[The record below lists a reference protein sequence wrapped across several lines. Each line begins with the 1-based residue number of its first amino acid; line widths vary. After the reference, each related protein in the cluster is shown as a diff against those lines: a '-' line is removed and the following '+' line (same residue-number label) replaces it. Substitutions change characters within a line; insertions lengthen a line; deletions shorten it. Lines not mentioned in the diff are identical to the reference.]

1 MTSPEAIFPQP
12 THREES
18 VTGITSKCY
27 QLIETS
33 LSHVILSLRQMFGL
47 CVFKKGMFSFIVVFR
62 SQDAP
67 IDQPAITIGRISVIC
82 DWLGVKM
89 TNDCWRQYLNHKHEL
104 PVWYQ
109 LISWSDDWLVG
120 PAMSA
125 PADTSSHDHDCGRVR
140 SIPPSKGQSWF
151 LFWRLQSL

>member
-1 MTSPEAIFPQP
+1 
-12 THREES
+12 
-18 VTGITSKCY
+18 
-27 QLIETS
+27 
-33 LSHVILSLRQMFGL
+33 
-47 CVFKKGMFSFIVVFR
+47 MFSFIVVFR

-67 IDQPAITIGRISVIC
+67 IDQPAIAIGWYSVIC

-109 LISWSDDWLVG
+109 LISWLDDWLVG

-140 SIPPSKGQSWF
+140 SIPPFEDCSRSN
-151 LFWRLQSL
+151 LFWASPACYKDFYDLRLFFKKEMCWLFFWQPTVDMFPWMRFHLLPVCYNTW